1 MIQHRTKRAIYVVL
15 LCVALAA
22 SAFSIYTQ
30 FAKDSTTAQL
40 ATQVSQA
47 CAENRPLAIAQ
58 GLDCEQANDVKDN
71 TPVVIE
77 GPKGDRGE
85 RGFTGEQGDAGMNG
99 RDGIAGAK
107 GDTGVTGPQGAVG
120 ATGQV
125 GQTGATGE
133 PGKEGPQGIPGPEGP
148 QGPPGDR
155 GADGERGQD
164 APYIVDIS
172 FDNSSGQCLATFTF
186 NEGNPIAT
194 QVNPLM
200 CVGAE

>member
-58 GLDCEQANDVKDN
+58 GLDCDKANDVKDN

-77 GPKGDRGE
+77 GPKGDQGE
-85 RGFTGEQGDAGMNG
+85 RGFTGAQGDAGMSG
-99 RDGIAGAK
+99 RDGIAGQQ
-107 GDTGVTGPQGAVG
+107 GVTGQA
-120 ATGQV
+120 

-133 PGKEGPQGIPGPEGP
+133 PGKEGPEGAQGP
-148 QGPPGDR
+148 QGEQGPKGER
-155 GADGERGQD
+155 GADGEPGAP
-164 APYIVDIS
+164 APYIVDVTFS
-172 FDNSSGQCLATFTF
+172 NATGTCLATFTF
-186 NEGNPIAT
+186 NEGNPISSE
-194 QVNPLM
+194 VNPLM
-200 CVGAE
+200 CVGA

>member
-15 LCVALAA
+15 LCVALLA
-22 SAFSIYTQ
+22 SGFSIYNQ
-30 FAKDSTTAQL
+30 FASDNNASQL
-40 ATQVSQA
+40 ANQVAQA
-47 CAENRPLAIAQ
+47 CAENPTLAQAQ
-58 GLDCEQANDVKDN
+58 GLDCEQAKDVQTDG
-71 TPVVIE
+71 PAIIQ
-77 GPKGDRGE
+77 GPKGDPGP
-85 RGFTGEQGDAGMNG
+85 RGFTGDSGMNG

-107 GDTGVTGPQGAVG
+107 GDTGVTGPQGATG

-155 GADGERGQD
+155 GADGDPGQD

-172 FDNSSGQCLATFTF
+172 FDDSTGQCLATFTF

-194 QVNPLM
+194 PVNRLM
-200 CVGAE
+200 CLGAK